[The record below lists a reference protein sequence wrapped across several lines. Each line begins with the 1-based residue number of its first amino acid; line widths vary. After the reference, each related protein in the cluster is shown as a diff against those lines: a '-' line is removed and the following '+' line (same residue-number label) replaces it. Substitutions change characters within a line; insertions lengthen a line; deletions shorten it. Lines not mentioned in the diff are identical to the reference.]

1 MNMNINS
8 VFVLNQNNTPDTIQ
22 VIVDNIPGILVVKG
36 TMEVSNMAEPHNYA
50 SQLDSL
56 VTIGRDV
63 AEFGAYS
70 SNCRM
75 NMSSCSQ

>member
-8 VFVLNQNNTPDTIQ
+8 VFVLNQNNTPDTMQ

-36 TMEVSNMAEPHNYA
+36 TMEVSNMAEPHNYE

-56 VTIGRDV
+56 VTKGRDV
-63 AEFGAYS
+63 AEFGIGYS
-70 SNCRM
+70 EQAPLKGN
-75 NMSSCSQ
+75 